1 MQFNS
6 IYENLDT
13 RLTAHLNENN
23 VLEVPFVNQDPPQLI
38 SPNEFFLRP
47 NKLFKF
53 YTISAN
59 PLSILKN
66 ILSLSDST
74 LDRFETFLNNIGPVF
89 INDFSVDAFNE
100 RQNLVKVFVGENAS
114 KNNFFAIG
122 FEKHDFHLHVTEE
135 GMKFSAHYSDL
146 TTARR
151 HPSGDANIDFELA
164 LDDFIVYLTQL
175 TGMPVDSE
183 FSAHLSFL
191 KTEQRINKLLIHKNV
206 VDISYVNKIA
216 IEHSI
221 ANYKPRD
228 TIEVNEAT
236 IYFSKEDAKGLLIA
250 LRKLFTNQS
259 YDVLVNI
266 VTAVTNYQKS
276 IGSVDKF
283 KIHFPVKDIFYDI
296 SKLPF
301 IVLYLNEKY
310 QIGFS
315 VNGFSFTNNAIVH
328 HVPDYK
334 RLPSVLSTI
343 LEERSRVVDMDRLT
357 APLT

>member
-1 MQFNS
+1 MKFNA

-13 RLTAHLNENN
+13 KLRDYLKENN
-23 VLEVPFVNQDPPQLI
+23 VLEVPFVNQDPPQHI

-59 PLSILKN
+59 PLSLLKN

-74 LDRFETFLNNIGPVF
+74 IDRFETFLNNIGPVF
-89 INDFSVDAFNE
+89 INDFSVKTFNK
-100 RQNLVKVFVGENAS
+100 RQNLVKVFVGENES
-114 KNNFFAIG
+114 KSNFFAIG
-122 FEKHDFHLHVTEE
+122 FDKYDFHLHVTAE
-135 GMKFSAHYSDL
+135 GMKFFAHYSDL
-146 TTARR
+146 STDRR
-151 HPSGDANIDFELA
+151 LPSGDANVDFGIA
-164 LDDFIVYLTQL
+164 LDDLIVYLTQL
-175 TGMPVDSE
+175 TGITVDSE
-183 FSAHLSFL
+183 FKSKLESLTTTYRINTLLASKNISDVAYIDMGVDNLSF
-191 KTEQRINKLLIHKNV
+191 
-206 VDISYVNKIA
+206 D
-216 IEHSI
+216 
-221 ANYKPRD
+221 
-228 TIEVNEAT
+228 
-236 IYFSKEDAKGLLIA
+236 KEDAKELLVS
-250 LRKLFTNQS
+250 LEQLFS
-259 YDVLVNI
+259 KEIYDTLVKI

-276 IGSVDKF
+276 ISSEDKF
-283 KIHFPVKDIFYDI
+283 SISFPVKDIFYDI

-301 IVLYLNEKY
+301 IKLYLNEKY

-334 RLPSVLSTI
+334 RLPSVLATI